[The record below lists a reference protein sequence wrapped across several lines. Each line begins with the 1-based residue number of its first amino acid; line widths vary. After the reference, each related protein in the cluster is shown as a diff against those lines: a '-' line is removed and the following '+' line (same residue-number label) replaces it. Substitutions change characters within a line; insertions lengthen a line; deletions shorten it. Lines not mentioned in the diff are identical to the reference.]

1 MAYIAHFY
9 EVFGLKQ
16 PNGSKKQ
23 RYIPLYNEKWSQ
35 IVKLLTAVF
44 AQVRL
49 QKQLWEMILHFVSV
63 LTAVYAHVC
72 YVYQEPM
79 GRGHGR
85 LPRWWVSETNPCE
98 CTEMRLGGRN
108 MVSYNRPYDQV
119 TFLINGVLISTDP
132 KEIQDFWGCE
142 QISEHLFQSYSG
154 EKKGGWCQR
163 MDCFLFWSF
172 KFRKNRTLEF

>member
-1 MAYIAHFY
+1 MFFNLFI
-9 EVFGLKQ
+9 
-16 PNGSKKQ
+16 
-23 RYIPLYNEKWSQ
+23 
-35 IVKLLTAVF
+35 
-44 AQVRL
+44 
-49 QKQLWEMILHFVSV
+49 ILGV
-63 LTAVYAHVC
+63 LSCEVYAHVC

-142 QISEHLFQSYSG
+142 QISVSG
-154 EKKGGWCQR
+154 SAENSMSAEQERSRSWTWYR
-163 MDCFLFWSF
+163 P
-172 KFRKNRTLEF
+172 RTWRWGR